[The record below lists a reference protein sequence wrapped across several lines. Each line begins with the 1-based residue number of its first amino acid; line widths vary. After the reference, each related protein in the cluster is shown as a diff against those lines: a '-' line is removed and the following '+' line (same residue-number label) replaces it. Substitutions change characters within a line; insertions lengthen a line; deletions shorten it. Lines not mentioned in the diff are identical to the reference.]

1 MTKEEQAKYDLLE
14 ANVKAITDRLDIVD
28 KIFAKAKM
36 GIEMQLVFACGASG
50 LYFPADYVRLWGKPY
65 GDGLGPD
72 VCSETLQSNYDV
84 APPEPDRNTRSMDQI
99 MHPLFVS
106 RAQVD
111 VEVTLES
118 GTLVPVTFQMV
129 RDGAGIWKAR
139 NLIVNGLNL
148 GLTFRKRFADVMEQS
163 AGNID
168 KAITAWSP
176 DAAAV
181 DVVKAKS

>member
-28 KIFAKAKM
+28 QIFAKAKM

-111 VEVTLES
+111 AILVEVNEAKASMAILDHEDTGMYLRS
-118 GTLVPVTFQMV
+118 PILRAKQLSNPSSKINKLANLSVS
-129 RDGAGIWKAR
+129 DAIWK
-139 NLIVNGLNL
+139 V
-148 GLTFRKRFADVMEQS
+148 RKEGF
-163 AGNID
+163 
-168 KAITAWSP
+168 K
-176 DAAAV
+176 
-181 DVVKAKS
+181 